1 MNDLNHD
8 ADEFWG
14 DQADWRSATPN
25 RSKAPRAARPSG
37 GGLAARLR
45 TGVNAVLDAG
55 SGATRE
61 HKRVDAGRVPPA
73 SAAGATS
80 PTRRRAV
87 GEDPTPVMAQRD
99 LLDGWPDDDVDDVP
113 PRSGRVGARSP
124 GAAAPGTGDDE
135 PELAYG
141 HDDLSYAG
149 LGDLADDG
157 PVGEPTPADG
167 AASRVAGGLAATG
180 RTVRVRG
187 DRARRDGGPAA
198 DEPEWGAGWEPVT
211 ATPERSA
218 GGVDPKLARFG
229 VIAVAVTLLVPVVM
243 GLRSDD
249 GGGVATEDVPST
261 VDETTSEA
269 TSGGQVTPTTVVV
282 GETTATTRAAETTE
296 SGSGA
301 TGATGTAASGE
312 SVASASS
319 ASADAGSAGDA
330 ANAADADDAVETASV
345 AVEPEPATTAPVCAA
360 SYEVVDGDYWLRLA
374 DGAGVPLADLLA
386 VNSASSD
393 TALFPGST
401 ICLPIGASTPP
412 PPPAPTTAP
421 PTTAAPTTAAPTTA
435 APTTA
440 APTTAAP
447 TTAAPATAAPTTQAP
462 DPPPS
467 YTSGQVQQII
477 RDVFPDHLE
486 ERALVIADRESNFVP
501 TAKNY
506 CCYGLFQI
514 YWTVHRGWLSELGI
528 TSDQQLFDAE
538 TNARAAL
545 ALYRRSGGW
554 GPWGF

>member
-14 DQADWRSATPN
+14 HQADWRPATPT
-25 RSKAPRAARPSG
+25 RSKAARAPRSSG
-37 GGLAARLR
+37 GGFAARLR
-45 TGVNAVLDAG
+45 TGVNAVLDVG

-61 HKRVDAGRVPPA
+61 HKRVDAGATPPAAAAGAA
-73 SAAGATS
+73 SAARLRSG
-80 PTRRRAV
+80 
-87 GEDPTPVMAQRD
+87 GEDATPVMAQRD
-99 LLDGWPDDDVDDVP
+99 LLDGWPDDDVADAA
-113 PRSGRVGARSP
+113 PRPGRATSGSAG
-124 GAAAPGTGDDE
+124 GAAPGTGDAE
-135 PELAYG
+135 PDLAYG

-157 PVGEPTPADG
+157 PAGEPAP
-167 AASRVAGGLAATG
+167 VAGAMAATG
-180 RTVRVRG
+180 RTVRVHG
-187 DRARRDGGPAA
+187 DRVAGDGAPVA
-198 DEPEWGAGWEPVT
+198 DQPEWGAGWEPV
-211 ATPERSA
+211 AAAPERST

-229 VIAVAVTLLVPVVM
+229 VMAVAITLLVPVVM

-261 VDETTSEA
+261 VDEATSD

-282 GETTATTRAAETTE
+282 GDTVGTTRATE
-296 SGSGA
+296 SAESASGA
-301 TGATGTAASGE
+301 SGTAASGE
-312 SVASASS
+312 SVTSASS
-319 ASADAGSAGDA
+319 ADAGAGVADASGD
-330 ANAADADDAVETASV
+330 VIETASV
-345 AVEPEPATTAPVCAA
+345 AAEPEPEPATTAPVCAA

-374 DGAGVPLADLLA
+374 DGAGVPLGDLLA
-386 VNSASSD
+386 VNSANSD
-393 TALFPGST
+393 TPLFPGST
-401 ICLPIGASTPP
+401 ICLPIGASMPP
-412 PPPAPTTAP
+412 PPPPTTAAA
-421 PTTAAPTTAAPTTA
+421 TTAAPTTAAPTTA

-440 APTTAAP
+440 APSTAAP
-447 TTAAPATAAPTTQAP
+447 TTAAPTTAAPTTQAP

-486 ERALVIADRESNFVP
+486 ERALMIADRESNFVP

-514 YWTVHRGWLSELGI
+514 YWSVHQGWLSELGI

>member
-14 DQADWRSATPN
+14 RQADWRPTTPN
-25 RSKAPRAARPSG
+25 RSTVPRTSRGSG

-45 TGVNAVLDAG
+45 TGVNAVLDVG

-61 HKRVDAGRVPPA
+61 HKRIDAAAAPPA
-73 SAAGATS
+73 AAAGASTAD
-80 PTRRRAV
+80 RRPS
-87 GEDPTPVMAQRD
+87 GGGDPTPVMAQRD
-99 LLDGWPDDDVDDVP
+99 LLDGWPDDDVDDTP
-113 PRSGRVGARSP
+113 ARSGRIASGSVGAP
-124 GAAAPGTGDDE
+124 APGTGNEAPD
-135 PELAYG
+135 LAYG

-157 PVGEPTPADG
+157 PVGASTP
-167 AASRVAGGLAATG
+167 VAGGVAATG
-180 RTVRVRG
+180 PTVRVHG
-187 DRARRDGGPAA
+187 DRAGRDGGSAV
-198 DEPEWGAGWEPVT
+198 DEPEWGAGWEPA
-211 ATPERSA
+211 ATSERSG

-229 VIAVAVTLLVPVVM
+229 VMAVAITLLVPVVM
-243 GLRSDD
+243 GLRSADD
-249 GGGVATEDVPST
+249 GGVATEDVPST
-261 VDETTSEA
+261 VDEATSEA

-282 GETTATTRAAETTE
+282 GDGTTTGSAEATE
-296 SGSGA
+296 SGS
-301 TGATGTAASGE
+301 GATGTAASGE

-319 ASADAGSAGDA
+319 AGADAG
-330 ANAADADDAVETASV
+330 NAADAADVGDAVETAS
-345 AVEPEPATTAPVCAA
+345 AAAEPEPASTAPVCAA

-374 DGAGVPLADLLA
+374 DGAGVPLSDLLA
-386 VNSASSD
+386 ANSASSD

-401 ICLPIGASTPP
+401 ICLPIGASMPP
-412 PPPAPTTAP
+412 PPP
-421 PTTAAPTTAAPTTA
+421 APTTAAPTTA

-447 TTAAPATAAPTTQAP
+447 TTAAPSTAAPTTAAPTTAAPTTQAP

-486 ERALVIADRESNFVP
+486 ERALMIADRESNFVP

-514 YWTVHRGWLSELGI
+514 YWSVHRGWLSELGI